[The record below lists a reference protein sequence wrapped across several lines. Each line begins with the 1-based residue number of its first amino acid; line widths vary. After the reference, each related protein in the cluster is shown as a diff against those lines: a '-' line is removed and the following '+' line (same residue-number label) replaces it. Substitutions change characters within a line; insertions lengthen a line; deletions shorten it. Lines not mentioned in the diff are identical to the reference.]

1 MKTPETGAVAPVVT
15 AKEASAPA
23 IEALN
28 VEIQQRLWQ
37 MLMQLQLMASGESGA
52 AVAADVT
59 IGGTG
64 LGSSHERESRAES
77 GSGELAATAYV
88 LAGQILQFTLHPHES
103 GAAPMQDT
111 TATPNVA
118 VRLDA
123 ATADG
128 GSASV
133 DVAHPEL
140 GEIGLQVEMSRGSV
154 RVTAVTTSEL
164 SAQVL
169 QQGQTMLA
177 ERLLRQGV
185 SLEALDVVVR
195 KRKPKKLAKRTRGSL
210 GKQES

>member
-1 MKTPETGAVAPVVT
+1 MKTPETGATGPVVN
-15 AKEASAPA
+15 AKDASVPA
-23 IEALN
+23 EALS

-37 MLMQLQLMASGESGA
+37 VLLQLPLMASGEAAAGA
-52 AVAADVT
+52 AADLS
-59 IGGTG
+59 IGGAG
-64 LGSSHERESRAES
+64 LDSNHQRESRAES

-88 LAGQILQFTLHPHES
+88 LAGQILQFTLHRHES
-103 GAAPMQDT
+103 GAAPAQDGA
-111 TATPNVA
+111 ATPNVA

-140 GEIGLQVEMSRGSV
+140 GEIGLQVEMSRGAV
-154 RVTAVTTSEL
+154 RVTAIATSEL

-169 QQGQTMLA
+169 QEGQAMLA

-185 SLEALDVVVR
+185 SLEALDVIVR